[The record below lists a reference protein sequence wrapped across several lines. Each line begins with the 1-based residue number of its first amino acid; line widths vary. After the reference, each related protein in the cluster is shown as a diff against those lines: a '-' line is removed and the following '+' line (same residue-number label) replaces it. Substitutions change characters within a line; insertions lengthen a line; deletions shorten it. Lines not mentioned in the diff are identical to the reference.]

1 MLAKK
6 INMYS
11 ALTLLQK
18 YLHYYTKASN
28 GKGHGVHSPF
38 VYSFIREVL
47 VKSSTNLKQT
57 LIEEKRN
64 FLLKSNEQVVVL
76 DLGAGSRQNNLPARK
91 VKDIAKSALK
101 PKKYSDLLY
110 KIVHYFKP
118 KSIVEMGT
126 SLGITTCYLAAAAK
140 DASIVTM
147 EGAPA
152 IASLAK
158 ASFTDLGFTNIK
170 VIEGNFDE
178 QLPKYLQSITSVG
191 LVYIDG
197 NHKYEP
203 TIHYFNMLLEKVN
216 VDSILIFD
224 DIHWSKEMEQAWE
237 EIKQHPSVRA
247 TIDLFFIGLVFFR
260 VEQKEKEHF
269 IIRY

>member
-11 ALTLLQK
+11 ALTLIKK
-18 YLHYYTKASN
+18 YLHYYIKASN

-47 VKSSTNLKQT
+47 MKSSENPKKGS
-57 LIEEKRN
+57 IETRRKH
-64 FLLKSNEQVVVL
+64 LLQSKELVSVI
-76 DLGAGSRQNNLPARK
+76 DLGAGSRQNNSSTRK

-101 PKKYSDLLY
+101 PVKYSDLLY

-118 KSIVEMGT
+118 EQIVEMGT
-126 SLGITTCYLAAAAK
+126 SLGITTCYLAAAAQPS
-140 DASIVTM
+140 DIVTM
-147 EGAPA
+147 EGAPTIAA
-152 IASLAK
+152 IAK
-158 ASFTDLGFTNIK
+158 DSFLKLGFDNIK
-170 VIEGNFDE
+170 VMEGNFDE
-178 QLPKYLQSITSVG
+178 QLPLYLNSVSSVG

-203 TIHYFNMLLEKVN
+203 TMRYFNMLLNKIN
-216 VDSILIFD
+216 LNSILIFD

-237 EIKQHPSVRA
+237 EIKEHPSVRV

-260 VEQKEKEHF
+260 KEQKEKEHF